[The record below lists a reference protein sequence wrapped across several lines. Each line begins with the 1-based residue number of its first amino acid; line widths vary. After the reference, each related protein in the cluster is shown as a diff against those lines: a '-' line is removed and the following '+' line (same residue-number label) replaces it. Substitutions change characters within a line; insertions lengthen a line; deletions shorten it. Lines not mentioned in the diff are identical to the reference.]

1 MDKLLT
7 VIARENTS
15 HKKQTKKV
23 SDTEKGD
30 VLKAAWCGA
39 LKSSNTLFWHACFS
53 KVMAISWHSNRISIT
68 RQYKPWTTLIRKQVL
83 NIEIAMLSNQA
94 NQ

>member
-39 LKSSNTLFWHACFS
+39 LKSSNTLF
-53 KVMAISWHSNRISIT
+53 
-68 RQYKPWTTLIRKQVL
+68 
-83 NIEIAMLSNQA
+83 
-94 NQ
+94 